1 MNLQIRAKLLT
12 QVGLITYALREAFVT
27 LIPYLIL
34 SSIATLLLQALP
46 LWENAPHLKIIYM
59 GAKLMQDALPILLL
73 ISIAFQLSKLKNID
87 SAGAILLS
95 TTLLITIFPL
105 NATLINSDLHSS
117 TFSIFSFLIPI
128 VSTCIFGSLLKS
140 KWIPYPQTTPLA
152 DSVRMIYRYTPAFI
166 LSYLASLIIFE
177 LIHTSFNQIS
187 AINFFTFDQLASNT
201 DWMIIFRTVCTH
213 LLTFTGVHGT
223 NIFDLIISHNY
234 LSDLVAPNLS
244 AKNLVDTF
252 VIFGGV
258 GASLSLAIAILI
270 VAKDGHAIRV
280 SKIALPFLVFN
291 VTEILL
297 YGLPIVLNRKLFI
310 PFLCVPLINLT
321 VALMVVHAG
330 LFTFTATQLPWTTPI
345 FISGYLASN
354 GDWTAVLFQAL
365 LLSVDVGIYM
375 LFVRT
380 YVNTQ
385 STTEHLNLLKE
396 KLDISESIQT
406 KQGLKFQE
414 AQAFLVNAHLD
425 IHRIIELIVKNDLI
439 MFYQPIIDI
448 KNQQCN
454 SFEALLRLKMHD
466 GKIVG
471 PYFIPILER
480 AGLSTVIDIW
490 VCKQVRLNL
499 EAWHQE
505 GYYPSISINL
515 HPDTL
520 VDEEAMKKI
529 VQLLSGFDVQFEV
542 IERAFLLPEK
552 AAVNVQRLKDM
563 NFKLVIDDFG
573 TGYSSLEHLHNT
585 SAETIKFDKQLID
598 IAESE
603 NGYKIYMHSSKMC
616 IDLGFRLVAEGIE
629 TESQLNIVKQAGIQ
643 FVQGWYFSKALP
655 TEEAKQFALSFN
667 QSLPSGITQHYA

>member
-1 MNLQIRAKLLT
+1 MTLRLRAKLLHQISLT
-12 QVGLITYALREAFVT
+12 TYALREAFVT

-34 SSIATLLLQALP
+34 SSIATILLQALP
-46 LWENAPHLKIIYM
+46 LWENAPHLKTIYM

-73 ISIAFQLSKLKNID
+73 VSIAFQLSKLKNVD

-105 NATLINSDLHSS
+105 NAGLISSGLHSS
-117 TFSIFSFLIPI
+117 TFPIFSFLIPI
-128 VSTCIFGSLLKS
+128 VSTCIFAAFLKS
-140 KWIPYPQTTPLA
+140 KWIVYPQTTPLA

-166 LSYLASLIIFE
+166 LSYLSSLIIFE
-177 LIHTSFNQIS
+177 LIHTGLNQIS
-187 AINFFTFDQLASNT
+187 AINFFTFNQLANNT
-201 DWMIIFRTVCTH
+201 DWMIVFRTICTH

-223 NIFDLIISHNY
+223 NIFDLIVGNSQLGNLI
-234 LSDLVAPNLS
+234 APNLTS
-244 AKNLVDTF
+244 KNLIDTF
-252 VIFGGV
+252 VVFGGI

-310 PFLCVPLINLT
+310 PFVFVPLLNLT
-321 VALMVVHAG
+321 IALMVVHTG

-345 FISGYLASN
+345 FISGYLATN
-354 GDWTAVLFQAL
+354 GDWMAVLFQAL
-365 LLSVDVGIYM
+365 LLTIDVGIYM
-375 LFVRT
+375 LFART

-425 IHRIIELIVKNDLI
+425 IHRIIELIVNNDLI

-448 KNQQCN
+448 KNQQCS

-499 EAWHQE
+499 EAWHME
-505 GYYPSISINL
+505 EYYPTININL

-520 VDEEAMKKI
+520 VDEEAVKKI
-529 VQLLSGFDVQFEV
+529 AQLLSGFDVQFEV

-552 AAVNVQRLKDM
+552 AAANIQLLKEM
-563 NFKLVIDDFG
+563 QFKLVIDDFG
-573 TGYSSLEHLHNT
+573 TGYSSLEHLHHT

-603 NGYKIYMHSSKMC
+603 NGYKIYMHSSRMC
-616 IDLGFRLVAEGIE
+616 VDLGFRLVSEGIE
-629 TESQLNIVKQAGIQ
+629 TESQLKIVKEAGIQ

-655 TEEAKQFALSFN
+655 TEEAKQFALTFN
-667 QSLPSGITQHYA
+667 QSHSLAA